1 MRVLE
6 AGHKRVRLI
15 SSRVDSWLLQLGHKT
30 ARFLIDYRYL
40 ISVMII
46 GFIVWAIVF
55 NIAVIDY
62 TNSNNWVS
70 RSSWLG
76 PFPGTDTIEIFG
88 FTVEYQ
94 FEGYSDYSFYY
105 VHWGYNTLYGVMPYS
120 PEYGVLELNGITNEN
135 GAHMFPPF
143 TSYLYAAGIALGN
156 MMGWENWGIGFLIAA
171 FGYLTALPVYGI
183 ASEFSSNKRVGE
195 VAALTYLLNPLML
208 YHTDFLWFNPAPF
221 VFFFFAGFYMLVRGK
236 RLTGTL
242 LIVSAALFKQ
252 TAWFL
257 GIPLVVYLL
266 VRPRERKTTN
276 DETPP
281 SNGSQVESDTT
292 KPGIYKQ
299 TTSFLR
305 SIITYFVHLLVQF
318 RERKTTDDET
328 PQSKEPQTDSDE
340 PKTGMY
346 ERMTS
351 SLRPIIDYFD
361 LRNFMISVI
370 LVLIFVGAVMLPY
383 LIAQPYF
390 WNYWRLALGSFSFDG
405 NFVDPPPYNV
415 PIRIQVLPI
424 IAGMP
429 EFAELLDTIIISGG
443 PLGFG
448 VILCAGMMVL
458 KDKYVGEETLYLRR
472 ILFMTLILML
482 IVTLA
487 GSRGVFKYYFVMLMP
502 FFSIFSSAKM
512 IRSSGEHVPFSASM
526 VWVPITLTLLILI
539 PDRNIYLAFVLLI
552 FIGYMLAPLLD
563 KLYHLAKSP
572 FRFIQHFI
580 QRITKIS
587 LMPLTV
593 EERPIDITR
602 KRYIANVITQ
612 SIILGLGL
620 FFIILGGWITW
631 MAIGVDVVTG
641 LEVIL
646 VFSASFTVG
655 FLLLSIA
662 LCMSLYTKLRLTHLN
677 NRVRE
682 FSLVTAALLWIFGIW
697 TYFLS
702 WPIDL
707 QPERQLLVISGVFIS
722 IWAGSLLVKQSNGTR
737 ILTDAMLLGGLGTG
751 LYVWNSFANLT
762 LVLLGSIVLCSVLVH
777 LLLICVHSLD
787 RGVMHPPDDKETL
800 PLVEKTSYHA
810 M

>member
-6 AGHKRVRLI
+6 AGHKRIRLI
-15 SSRVDSWLLQLGHKT
+15 SNRVDSWLLQTGHKT

-40 ISVMII
+40 LSVMII

-62 TNSNNWVS
+62 TSSGSWVS
-70 RSSWLG
+70 RAAWLG
-76 PFPGTDTIEIFG
+76 PFPGADTIDIFG

-105 VHWGYNTLYGVMPYS
+105 VHWGHNSLYGVMPYS
-120 PEYGVLELNGITNEN
+120 SDYGVLELDGVANRN

-156 MMGWENWGIGFLIAA
+156 IMGWENWGIGFLIAA
-171 FGYLTALPVYGI
+171 FGYLTALPVYGL

-257 GIPLVVYLL
+257 GLPLVVYLL
-266 VRPRERKTTN
+266 VKPRERK
-276 DETPP
+276 
-281 SNGSQVESDTT
+281 
-292 KPGIYKQ
+292 
-299 TTSFLR
+299 L
-305 SIITYFVHLLVQF
+305 
-318 RERKTTDDET
+318 TDDEAQT
-328 PQSKEPQTDSDE
+328 PAEPQPESDE

-351 SLRPIIDYFD
+351 FLRPIIDYFD
-361 LRNFMISVI
+361 LRNFMIRVVV
-370 LVLIFVGAVMLPY
+370 VLIFVGAVMLPY
-383 LIAQPYF
+383 LIAQPHF
-390 WNYWRLALGSFSFDG
+390 WNFWRLALGSFSFDG
-405 NFVDPPPYNV
+405 NFVDLPPYNV
-415 PIRIQVLPI
+415 PMRIQVLPI
-424 IAGMP
+424 LAGMP
-429 EFAELLDTIIISGG
+429 DFAELLDTIIISGG

-448 VILCAGMMVL
+448 AILCAGLMVL
-458 KDKYVGEETLYLRR
+458 KDKFHGEETLYLRR

-487 GSRGVFKYYFVMLMP
+487 GPRGVFKYYFVMLMP
-502 FFSIFSSAKM
+502 FFSIFSSARM
-512 IRSSGEHVPFSASM
+512 IRVSGEHVPFSASM
-526 VWVPITLTLLILI
+526 VWAPITLTILILI
-539 PDRNIYLAFVLLI
+539 PDRNIYLGFVLLI
-552 FIGYMLAPLLD
+552 FIGYLLAPLLD
-563 KLYHLAKSP
+563 RLYHLAKAP
-572 FRFIQHFI
+572 FRFIRQFVP
-580 QRITKIS
+580 RITKVS

-593 EERPIDITR
+593 KELSIDVSR

-612 SIILGLGL
+612 GVILGLGL
-620 FFIILGGWITW
+620 FFILFGGWITW

-662 LCMSLYTKLRLTHLN
+662 FSMSPYGELRLIHLN
-677 NRVRE
+677 NGIRE
-682 FSLVTAALLWIFGIW
+682 FTFLTAALLWIFGIW

-707 QPERQLLVISGVFIS
+707 QPERQILVISSVFIS
-722 IWAGSLLVKQSNGTR
+722 IWACSLLVNQSNGIR
-737 ILTDAMLLGGLGTG
+737 ILTDVMILGGLTAG
-751 LYVWNSFANLT
+751 LYIWNSLANVSLI
-762 LVLLGSIVLCSVLVH
+762 LLGSIGLCSVLIH
-777 LLLICVHSLD
+777 LLLICVHFLD
-787 RGVMHPPDDKETL
+787 RDIITVSVDGPTPQ
-800 PLVEKTSYHA
+800 LVEIETNYTV
-810 M
+810 